1 MRHLFRGFFA
11 GWLCL
16 ALGVTLAQATE
27 RSEGCAVAGVVT
39 DHRGSPIAHAIVS
52 IFRDGDEKE
61 VLVTAS
67 SDRSGRFALAR
78 LTPGVYRLLAAAR
91 GFQTLISEPTALAP
105 GQTSQMRLTLRPVPD
120 ARATGVNPVKYQNR
134 RNRGIFNATASE
146 TPDAVRPGAP
156 LWQGTALIGS
166 TGYDSQ
172 MTAEV
177 TPGVD
182 VGAYLRRDWEGRSV
196 TIGGALRYSAGQHR
210 GRIRWQTDQVT
221 ADPVTAGPVTA
232 GPVMAS
238 PAAPVPGGPFFRH
251 DLQAA
256 DTWQITDRLQV
267 LYGFDYLR
275 VGRRQE
281 DVWQP
286 RLAARWQ
293 PCTAVQ
299 VHTAL
304 TSDGQSFPAWVDPE
318 RPLLTDDFPA
328 PPARLALV
336 DERPVLARNL
346 RVEAGVAW
354 QMDPRTTVQV
364 YAYQDWLDGHPL
376 ALDGRVLSRLD
387 GRAHGTAVIV
397 TRRLRPHLAVT
408 TGYAAGRTATRPED
422 EGFAA
427 STWPPGAYHVLT
439 VVAET
444 VFPGP
449 ETRIQVGY
457 RSAWGHP
464 VHAIDPFTGRL
475 PFTDAGLNFRIIQA
489 LPGWIFLPG
498 RWEAVVEGRNLD
510 ERRSEVTGLGAAF
523 GFPHRR
529 TVRGGLRFRF

>member
-1 MRHLFRGFFA
+1 MRYLFRSFFA

-16 ALGVTLAQATE
+16 VLGTTLTLATE
-27 RSEGCAVAGVVT
+27 RSEGCVVTGVVT
-39 DHRGSPIAHAIVS
+39 DHSGGPIAHAIIS

-67 SDRSGRFALAR
+67 SDRSGRFTLSR

-91 GFQTLISEPTALAP
+91 GFQTLISEPTELIA
-105 GQTSQMRLTLRPVPD
+105 GQTSQMRLMLRPAPD
-120 ARATGVNPVKYQNR
+120 PKVTGVNPVKYQNR
-134 RNRGIFNATASE
+134 RHRGIFNATATTSD
-146 TPDAVRPGAP
+146 TSDPARPGTP
-156 LWQGTALIGS
+156 LWQGAALIGS

-172 MTAEV
+172 VTAEV
-177 TPGVD
+177 TPGMEI
-182 VGAYLRRDWEGRSV
+182 GAYLRRGWEGQSV

-210 GRIRWQTDQVT
+210 GRLRWQTDQVT
-221 ADPVTAGPVTA
+221 ADPVLPA
-232 GPVMAS
+232 
-238 PAAPVPGGPFFRH
+238 PAAPAPGSLFFRH
-251 DLQAA
+251 DFQAA
-256 DTWQITDRLQV
+256 DAWQLTDRLQV

-275 VGRRQE
+275 VGRSQE
-281 DVWQP
+281 DVWRP
-286 RLAARWQ
+286 RLAAHWQ

-304 TSDGQSFPAWVDPE
+304 TSDGQAFPAWADLE

-336 DERPVLARNL
+336 DERPALARNL

-354 QMDPRTTVQV
+354 QMDARTTVKF

-376 ALDGRVLSRLD
+376 ALDGHISSRLN
-387 GRAHGTAVIV
+387 GRAHGTAILL
-397 TRRLRPHLAVT
+397 TRRLQPRLVVT
-408 TGYAAGRTATRPED
+408 TAYAAGQKAVQMDATGP
-422 EGFAA
+422 AA
-427 STWPPGAYHVLT
+427 ATWMNGTYHHVVA

-444 VFPGP
+444 ILSGA

-457 RSAWGHP
+457 RRAWGNP

-475 PFTDAGLNFRIIQA
+475 PFTDAGLNLRIVQT

-498 RWEAVVEGRNLD
+498 QWEAIVEGHNLD
-510 ERRSEVTGLGAAF
+510 ERRGEVTGLGAVS

>member
-16 ALGVTLAQATE
+16 VLGVTLAQATE
-27 RSEGCAVAGVVT
+27 RSEGCTVAGVVT
-39 DHRGSPIAHAIVS
+39 DHKGGPVAHAMVS
-52 IFRDGDEKE
+52 IFRDGSEKE

-67 SDRSGRFALAR
+67 SDRSGRFALSR

-91 GFQTLISEPTALAP
+91 GFQTFISEPTALMP
-105 GQTSQMRLTLRPVPD
+105 GQTSQMRLILRPAPD
-120 ARATGVNPVKYQNR
+120 PRVTGVNPVKYQNR
-134 RNRGIFNATASE
+134 RHRSIFNATAAASDTE
-146 TPDAVRPGAP
+146 TPVQPGGS

-172 MTAEV
+172 VMAEI
-177 TPGVD
+177 TPQVD
-182 VGAYLRRDWEGRSV
+182 VGTYLRRDWEGQSAA
-196 TIGGALRYSAGQHR
+196 IGGALRYSAGQHR

-221 ADPVTAGPVTA
+221 ANPVLPPPAVP
-232 GPVMAS
+232 AS
-238 PAAPVPGGPFFRH
+238 GTPFFRH
-251 DLQAA
+251 DLQVA
-256 DTWQITDRLQV
+256 DAWQLTDQLQV
-267 LYGFDYLR
+267 LYGFDYVR
-275 VGRRQE
+275 MGRSQE
-281 DVWQP
+281 DAWRP
-286 RLAARWQ
+286 RLTAHWQ
-293 PCTAVQ
+293 PCPAVQ

-304 TSDGQSFPAWVDPE
+304 TADGQSSPAWVDLE
-318 RPLLTDDFPA
+318 RPLLTDDFPT

-354 QMDPRTTVQV
+354 QVDTRTMVKV

-376 ALDGRVLSRLD
+376 ALEGRVLSRLD
-387 GRAHGTAVIV
+387 GRAQGTAIIL
-397 TRRLRPHLAVT
+397 TRRLRPRLAVT
-408 TGYAAGRTATRPED
+408 TAYAAGRAATLADATGP
-422 EGFAA
+422 
-427 STWPPGAYHVLT
+427 STWLPGTYQVVT

-444 VFPGP
+444 TFPGS
-449 ETRIQVGY
+449 ETQVQVGY

-489 LPGWIFLPG
+489 LPGWMFLPG

-510 ERRSEVTGLGAAF
+510 ERRSEVTGLGAVS

>member
-16 ALGVTLAQATE
+16 ALGVTLVQATE

-91 GFQTLISEPTALAP
+91 GFQTLISEPTALAS
-105 GQTSQMRLTLRPVPD
+105 GQTSQMRLTLRPAPD

-134 RNRGIFNATASE
+134 RNRGIFNATATTSE
-146 TPDAVRPGAP
+146 TPDAVRPGPP
-156 LWQGTALIGS
+156 LWEGTALIGS
-166 TGYDSQ
+166 TGYDGQ
-172 MTAEV
+172 VTAEI
-177 TPGVD
+177 TPGLD
-182 VGAYLRRDWEGRSV
+182 VGAYLRRDWEGQSV

-210 GRIRWQTDQVT
+210 GRIRWQTDQVM
-221 ADPVTAGPVTA
+221 ADPALPAGPA
-232 GPVMAS
+232 
-238 PAAPVPGGPFFRH
+238 PGGPFFRH

-256 DTWQITDRLQV
+256 DTWQLTDRLQV

-275 VGRRQE
+275 VGRSQE
-281 DVWQP
+281 DVWRP
-286 RLAARWQ
+286 RLAAHWQ
-293 PCTAVQ
+293 PCTSVQ
-299 VHTAL
+299 LHTAL
-304 TSDGQSFPAWVDPE
+304 TSDGQSSPAWVEPE
-318 RPLLTDDFPA
+318 RPLLTDDFPT
-328 PPARLALV
+328 PPAHLALV

-346 RVEAGVAW
+346 RVEAGIAW
-354 QMDPRTTVQV
+354 QMDARTTVKV

-376 ALDGRVLSRLD
+376 ALEGRVLSRLD

-397 TRRLRPHLAVT
+397 TRRLRPRLAVT
-408 TGYAAGRTATRPED
+408 TGYAAGRTATRPESA
-422 EGFAA
+422 GLAV
-427 STWPPGAYHVLT
+427 STWLPGAYHVVT

-444 VFPGP
+444 VFPGA
-449 ETRIQVGY
+449 ETQVQVGY

-475 PFTDAGLNFRIIQA
+475 PFTDAGLNLRIIQA
-489 LPGWIFLPG
+489 LPGWMFLPG
-498 RWEAVVEGRNLD
+498 RWEAVIEGRNLD

-529 TVRGGLRFRF
+529 TVRGGLRLRF

>member
-91 GFQTLISEPTALAP
+91 GFQTLISEPTALAS
-105 GQTSQMRLTLRPVPD
+105 GQTSQMRLTLRPAPD

-134 RNRGIFNATASE
+134 RNRGIFNATATTSE
-146 TPDAVRPGAP
+146 APDAVRPGTP
-156 LWQGTALIGS
+156 LWQGTVLIGS

-172 MTAEV
+172 VTAEV

-182 VGAYLRRDWEGRSV
+182 VSAYLRRDWEGQAV

-221 ADPVTAGPVTA
+221 ADPV
-232 GPVMAS
+232 MSS
-238 PAAPVPGGPFFRH
+238 PAAPVPGGTFFRH

-256 DTWQITDRLQV
+256 DTWQLTDGLQV
-267 LYGFDYLR
+267 LYGFDYVR
-275 VGRRQE
+275 VGRSHA
-281 DVWQP
+281 DVWRP
-286 RLAARWQ
+286 RLAAHWQ
-293 PCTAVQ
+293 PCPSVQ

-304 TSDGQSFPAWVDPE
+304 TSDGQVSPTWADLE
-318 RPLLTDDFPA
+318 RPLLTDDFPT

-346 RVEAGVAW
+346 RVEAGLAW
-354 QMDPRTTVQV
+354 QMDARTTVRV
-364 YAYQDWLDGHPL
+364 YAYQDRLDGHPL
-376 ALDGRVLSRLD
+376 ALEGRVRSRLA
-387 GRAHGTAVIV
+387 GRAQGTAVIL
-397 TRRLRPHLAVT
+397 TRRLRPRLAVT
-408 TGYAAGRTATRPED
+408 TAYAAGRTVTLPES
-422 EGFAA
+422 EGLAA
-427 STWPPGAYHVLT
+427 PAWLPGAYHVVT

-444 VFPGP
+444 VFPGA
-449 ETRIQVGY
+449 ETQVQVGY

-489 LPGWIFLPG
+489 LPGWMFLPG
-498 RWEAVVEGRNLD
+498 RWEAVIEGRNLD